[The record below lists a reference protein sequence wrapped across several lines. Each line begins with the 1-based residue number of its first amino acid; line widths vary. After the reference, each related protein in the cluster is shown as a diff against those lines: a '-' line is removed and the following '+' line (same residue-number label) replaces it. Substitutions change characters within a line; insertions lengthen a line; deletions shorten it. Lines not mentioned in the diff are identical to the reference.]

1 MYILKSPKQ
10 KKENELKKKLDA
22 VNYAI
27 DDLIIKGRTDTKHYQ
42 SLIRLHK
49 NLYVDFN

>member
-1 MYILKSPKQ
+1 MYYLKSPKQ
-10 KKENELKKKLDA
+10 RKENELKKKINA
-22 VNYAI
+22 INEKI

-49 NLYVDFN
+49 NLFYDFK